1 MSQTV
6 TPYLEMSQAIA
17 EAGGEALKKCYQ
29 CGTCTGT
36 CPWTPITHFNI
47 RKLVRYGQLGLDGIE
62 DFMWGCSTCKFCV
75 DRCPRGVELID
86 VVTAIRNVY
95 SGGGMLPQSLRAF
108 VGSMSARGNPWSG
121 EKEKRNDW
129 AKEKHPL
136 YSSEKEYLFWTCCTV
151 CYDPRNTKL
160 AKATAEILNLAG
172 LSWGLPSLDVNC
184 CGESVRKVGDLELF
198 ERLRENNLNYFKD
211 NNIDKVI
218 TVSPHCLATF
228 KKEYGENR
236 QVLHFSEVMA
246 SLVKEGKLTP
256 VKDMGGLKVTYH
268 DPCYLGR
275 HSGVYDAPRDVLK
288 SIPGLDFV
296 EMGRNREQ
304 SMCCGGGGGGLWMEK
319 LKGERL
325 SDLRIEEA
333 LSTGASVLATACPY
347 CITMFEDSVRTLNV
361 DEQIKVKDVTELFLE
376 SMGVNVDGLTSN
388 ASDLNFTCQMQKD

>member
-6 TPYLEMSQAIA
+6 TPYLEMSRAIM

-47 RKLVRYGQLGLDGIE
+47 RKLVRYGQLGFDGIE
-62 DFMWGCSTCKFCV
+62 EFMWGCSTCKFCV

-86 VVTAIRNVY
+86 VVTAVRNVY
-95 SGGGMLPQSLRAF
+95 SSGGMLPQSLRAF

-121 EKEKRNDW
+121 DQAKRNDW
-129 AKEKHPL
+129 AKDKYPL
-136 YSSEKEYLFWTCCTV
+136 YSNDTQYLFWTCCTV
-151 CYDPRNTKL
+151 CYDPRNIKL
-160 AKATAEILNLAG
+160 AKATAEVLNLSG
-172 LSWGLPSLDVNC
+172 LKWGMPSVDVNC
-184 CGESVRKVGDLELF
+184 CGESLRKVGDLELF
-198 ERLRENNLNYFKD
+198 ERLRQNNLNYFKA

-228 KKEYGENR
+228 KKEYGEDYE
-236 QVLHFSEVMA
+236 VLHLSQLIDR
-246 SLVKEGKLTP
+246 LVKEGKLTP
-256 VKDMGGLKVTYH
+256 KKDFGGLKVTYH

-275 HSGVYDAPRDVLK
+275 HSGVYDAPRDILK
-288 SIPGLDFV
+288 SIPGIDFV

-304 SMCCGGGGGGLWMEK
+304 SICCGGGGGGLWMEK

-333 LSTGASVLATACPY
+333 LATGATVLATSCPY

-361 DEQIKVKDVTELFLE
+361 DEKIKIKDVTELFLE
-376 SMGVNVDGLTSN
+376 SLEINIDEPAVD
-388 ASDLNFTCQMQKD
+388 TCSVS

>member
-6 TPYLEMSQAIA
+6 TPYLEMSRAIVD
-17 EAGGEALKKCYQ
+17 AGGEALKKCYQ

-86 VVTAIRNVY
+86 IVTAIRNVY

-121 EKEKRNDW
+121 DQAKRNDW
-129 AKEKHPL
+129 AKDKYPL
-136 YSSEKEYLFWTCCTV
+136 YTSDKEYLFWSCCTV
-151 CYDPRNTKL
+151 CYDPRNMKL

-172 LSWGLPSLDVNC
+172 LSWGLPLVEVNC
-184 CGESVRKVGDLELF
+184 CGESLKKVGDLELF
-198 ERLRENNLNYFKD
+198 ARLKNTNSKYFTSQGITK
-211 NNIDKVI
+211 II
-218 TVSPHCLATF
+218 TVSPHCLASF
-228 KKEYGENR
+228 KKDYDGNYE
-236 QVLHFSEVMA
+236 VIHLSELIA
-246 SLVKEGKLTP
+246 RLVKEGKLTP
-256 VKDMGGLKVTYH
+256 KKDLGGLKVTYH

-275 HSGVYDAPRDVLK
+275 HSGVYDAPRNVLK
-288 SIPGLDFV
+288 SIPGIDFV

-333 LSTGASVLATACPY
+333 LATGASVLATSCPY
-347 CITMFEDSVRTLNV
+347 CITMFEDSSRTLNV
-361 DEQIKVKDVTELFLE
+361 DEQIKIKDVTELFLE
-376 SMGVNVDGLTSN
+376 SLDINIDEPVAD
-388 ASDLNFTCQMQKD
+388 TCAV

>member
-6 TPYLEMSQAIA
+6 TPYLEMSQAIV

-62 DFMWGCSTCKFCV
+62 EFMWGCSTCKFCV

-108 VGSMSARGNPWSG
+108 VGSLSARGNPWSG
-121 EKEKRNDW
+121 DQAKRNDW
-129 AKEKHPL
+129 AKEKYPL
-136 YSSEKEYLFWTCCTV
+136 YSSDKEYLFWTCCTV
-151 CYDPRNTKL
+151 CYDPRNTRL

-172 LSWGLPSLDVNC
+172 VSWGMPSVDVNC
-184 CGESVRKVGDLELF
+184 CGESLKKVGDAELF
-198 ERLRENNLNYFKD
+198 ERLRNNNLEYFKSQGV
-211 NNIDKVI
+211 NKII
-218 TVSPHCLATF
+218 TVSPHCLASF
-228 KKEYGENR
+228 KKDYGEDYD
-236 QVLHFSEVMA
+236 VVHFSELA
-246 SLVKEGKLTP
+246 AGLLKEGKLTP
-256 VKDMGGLKVTYH
+256 KKDFGGLKVTYH

-275 HSGVYDAPRDVLK
+275 HSGVYDAPRDVLQ
-288 SIPGLDFV
+288 SLAGVEFV
-296 EMGRNREQ
+296 EMGRCREQ

-333 LSTGASVLATACPY
+333 LATGASVLATACPY

-361 DEQIKVKDVTELFLE
+361 DSQLKIKDVTELLLE
-376 SMGVNVDGLTSN
+376 SLEVNIDEPVVD
-388 ASDLNFTCQMQKD
+388 TCSI

>member
-1 MSQTV
+1 MSQAV
-6 TPYLEMSQAIA
+6 TPYLEMSQAIM

-75 DRCPRGVELID
+75 DRCPRGVEIID

-121 EKEKRNDW
+121 DQEKRNDW
-129 AKEKHPL
+129 AREKYPL
-136 YSSEKEYLFWTCCTV
+136 YSSDKEYLFWTCCTV
-151 CYDPRNTKL
+151 CYDPRNVRL
-160 AKATAEILNLAG
+160 AKAAAEVLNQAG
-172 LSWGLPSLDVNC
+172 ISWGLPQVEVNC
-184 CGESVRKVGDLELF
+184 CGESLKKVGDLDLF
-198 ERLRENNLNYFKD
+198 EKLKNNNLQYFNKKG
-211 NNIDKVI
+211 ITKII
-218 TVSPHCLATF
+218 TVSPHCLTSF
-228 KKEYGENR
+228 KKDYGEDYE
-236 QVLHFSEVMA
+236 VVHLSELIA
-246 SLVKEGKLTP
+246 GLVKEGKLTP
-256 VKDMGGLKVTYH
+256 KKDFGGLKVTYH

-275 HSGVYDAPRDVLK
+275 HSGVYDAPREVLK

-296 EMGRNREQ
+296 ELDRNREQ

-333 LSTGASVLATACPY
+333 LATGASVLATACPY

-361 DEQIKVKDVTELFLE
+361 DEKIKIKDVTEIFME
-376 SMGVNVDGLTSN
+376 SLGVTVEDTNM
-388 ASDLNFTCQMQKD
+388 SDLNFTCGK

>member
-6 TPYLEMSQAIA
+6 TPYLEMSQAIVD
-17 EAGGEALKKCYQ
+17 AGGEALKKCYQ

-47 RKLVRYGQLGLDGIE
+47 RKLVRFGQLGLDGIE
-62 DFMWGCSTCKFCV
+62 DYMWGCSTCKFCV

-121 EKEKRNDW
+121 DQAKRNDW
-129 AKEKHPL
+129 AKDKYPL
-136 YSSEKEYLFWTCCTV
+136 YTKDTEYLFWTCCTV
-151 CYDPRNTKL
+151 CYDPRNVKL
-160 AKATAEILNLAG
+160 AKATAEVLNLAG
-172 LSWGLPSLDVNC
+172 LNWGMPSVEVNC
-184 CGESVRKVGDLELF
+184 CGESLRKVGDLELF
-198 ERLRENNLNYFKD
+198 ERLKQNNLNYFKT
-211 NNIDKVI
+211 NNVDKII

-228 KKEYGENR
+228 KKEYG
-236 QVLHFSEVMA
+236 QDYDVLHLSQ
-246 SLVKEGKLTP
+246 LIDKLIKEGKLTP
-256 VKDMGGLKVTYH
+256 KKDFGGLKVTYH

-275 HSGVYDAPRDVLK
+275 HSGVYDAPRDILK
-288 SIPGLDFV
+288 SIPGIDFV

-333 LSTGASVLATACPY
+333 MATGASVLATSCPY
-347 CITMFEDSVRTLNV
+347 CITMFEDSSRTLNV
-361 DEQIKVKDVTELFLE
+361 DEQIKIKDVTELFLE
-376 SMGVNVDGLTSN
+376 SLGVNMEELMAG
-388 ASDLNFTCQMQKD
+388 ASDLDFTCKAD